1 MEEIAKMAEQLGYEQ
16 EAIEEIRKTHDLQE
30 ASLIMERQR
39 HASIKKDME
48 RLTISNRRRKNYL
61 NI

>member
-1 MEEIAKMAEQLGYEQ
+1 MAEQLGYEQ
-16 EAIEEIRKTHDLQE
+16 EAIDEIRKTHDIQE

-39 HASIKKDME
+39 YASIKRDME
-48 RLTISNRRRKNYL
+48 RLTISNRRRKNHL